1 MLKLKRFTQAL
12 LLTASSSV
20 IWAQASSLV
29 VNTTSGVFQGVSV
42 ANGTE
47 RWLGIPFAQPPVGEL
62 RFKAPVPITSP
73 LEGLRIAT
81 DFGSACPQAPANL
94 GAPISEDC
102 LYINIWRPTGTASS
116 EKLPVLAWIYVS
128 YL

>member
-73 LEGLRIAT
+73 LLGPRNAT
-81 DFGSACPQAPANL
+81 EFGNACPQRPANL

-102 LYINIWRPTGTASS
+102 LYLNVWRPKGTSS
-116 EKLPVLAWIYVS
+116 GEKLPVLAWIYVS
-128 YL
+128 